1 MSSSLNLQDNMHI
14 YDKLLIEKLSFICLL
29 RGETVWVSFGGNYV
43 DLGRK

>member
-14 YDKLLIEKLSFICLL
+14 YDKLLIEKLSFICL

>member
-14 YDKLLIEKLSFICLL
+14 YDKLLIEKLSFICL
-29 RGETVWVSFGGNYV
+29 RGETAGVSFGGNYV